1 MKIIFFYFWV
11 CHLLSAYSLSV
22 LAAIGGYSL
31 IALLRLLIAEASLV
45 EEQGL
50 SIGVSSVDVAHWLSC
65 TGHVGSSWPRDRTH
79 VPCVGWQILNL
90 RTSREAKI
98 RSIRVIV
105 KSIWTF
111 DWHFLLHFKMLISF
125 DPVFRIDHRKI
136 LVYVSKAKSTTVFIT
151 ALFVPVKNW

>member
-1 MKIIFFYFWV
+1 MT
-11 CHLLSAYSLSV
+11 
-22 LAAIGGYSL
+22 
-31 IALLRLLIAEASLV
+31 
-45 EEQGL
+45 
-50 SIGVSSVDVAHWLSC
+50 HWLSC

-98 RSIRVIV
+98 WSIRVIV

-125 DPVFRIDHRKI
+125 DPVFIIDHRKI

-151 ALFVPVKNW
+151 ALFVTVKNW

>member
-50 SIGVSSVDVAHWLSC
+50 
-65 TGHVGSSWPRDRTH
+65 
-79 VPCVGWQILNL
+79 
-90 RTSREAKI
+90 
-98 RSIRVIV
+98 
-105 KSIWTF
+105 
-111 DWHFLLHFKMLISF
+111 
-125 DPVFRIDHRKI
+125 
-136 LVYVSKAKSTTVFIT
+136 
-151 ALFVPVKNW
+151 